1 MKKSL
6 ILTIDTGNTRTKW
19 AVFDEANVVQ
29 AQGAV
34 LNSEIGLSQAWR
46 DCPWQLCKK
55 AVISNVAGAEIGA
68 TLQAV
73 LHNHGLDS
81 HWIKSA
87 ATACGLINGYQQA
100 ETLGTD
106 RWVAMIAAW
115 HLVQTSCVVVN
126 AGTALTVDAI
136 TPQVDST
143 AEQAKFIGGMILPGL
158 QMMQTHLAQ
167 NTAQIGLKQG
177 ALQDFPKNTGDAVY
191 TGAVRA
197 MTGAVTDMIN
207 RLTEHQSLS
216 DYHNKVTRCV
226 VTGGD
231 AIVLADALQ
240 AQASLACEVI
250 VVENL
255 VLQGLLLI
263 ERNAA

>member
-1 MKKSL
+1 MNKPL
-6 ILTIDTGNTRTKW
+6 ILTIDAGNTRTKW
-19 AVFDEANVVQ
+19 ATFDEANVRQ
-29 AQGAV
+29 AHGTVPNNELGA
-34 LNSEIGLSQAWR
+34 SQAWH
-46 DCPWQLCKK
+46 DCPWHLCKK

-68 TLQAV
+68 NLQAI
-73 LHNHGLDS
+73 LHHHGLDN
-81 HWIKSA
+81 HWIKSTT
-87 ATACGLINGYQQA
+87 TACGLVNGYQQP

-115 HLVQTSCVVVN
+115 HLAQTPCVVVN

-136 TPQVDST
+136 TPQDNAT
-143 AEQAKFIGGMILPGL
+143 AGLAKFIGGMILPGL

-177 ALQDFPKNTGDAVY
+177 TLQDFPQNTGDAVY
-191 TGAVRA
+191 TGAIRA
-197 MTGAVTDMIN
+197 MIGAVTDMIS
-207 RLTEHQSLS
+207 RLSEYQSS
-216 DYHNKVTRCV
+216 AGHHNKATRCV

-231 AIVLADALQ
+231 AYVLTEALR
-240 AQASLACEVI
+240 AQSSLACEVI